1 MSDPTHTDSDPALT
15 CRPEDIRYRVL
26 LAVPEALNIPHFA
39 LGAEAKRSQI
49 QTTLIASKDEES
61 RLVGGNV
68 FRGLG
73 ARYGEHRFISVR
85 RRLLQ
90 KTALYSA
97 WLAFADR
104 AQAEAFV
111 RDHPRFGLDGLEART
126 SAEQTALQHS
136 LEHALAQGRFNL
148 GHIDP
153 NARLRRANEYVEA
166 CDRLDALE
174 QGRWALSK
182 LREDL
187 MAYPEGVSVG

>member
-1 MSDPTHTDSDPALT
+1 MSDPTRTGSDLALT
-15 CRPEDIRYRVL
+15 CRPEDICYRVL

-39 LGAEAKRSQI
+39 LGADAKRSQI

-68 FRGLG
+68 FRSLS

-85 RRLLQ
+85 RRLLE
-90 KTALYSA
+90 KTAIYSA

-126 SAEQTALQHS
+126 SAEQTALQQC
-136 LEHALAQGRFNL
+136 LKDALAQGRFNL

-153 NARLRRANEYVEA
+153 NARLKRANEYVEA
-166 CDRLDALE
+166 CDRLDTLE

-182 LREDL
+182 LRENL
-187 MAYPEGVSVG
+187 VAFPESVSVG

>member
-1 MSDPTHTDSDPALT
+1 MSDPTHTDNDPALT

-39 LGAEAKRSQI
+39 LGAEAKRSQV
-49 QTTLIASKDEES
+49 QTTLIASKDEAS

-68 FRGLG
+68 FRSLR

-97 WLAFADR
+97 WLSFADR

-126 SAEQTALQHS
+126 SDELMALEQS
-136 LEHALAQGRFNL
+136 MKDALAQGRFNL

-153 NARLRRANEYVEA
+153 HARLRRAREYVEA
-166 CDRLDALE
+166 CERLEMLE